1 MSFSPVESK
10 PFRLFVISVCSIFFL
25 SAPSCSGGP
34 GGPGGPSGP
43 GPGGPGGPTGPS
55 SSGPGGPGG
64 PGGPTGPAA
73 TGATGTCAGG
83 PTGGAPGGTGHG
95 YPPLITP
102 QTDTG
107 ELMVPSSPVV
117 TPMPTTS
124 STTRP
129 FYQTS
134 GTAVDIRF
142 RRQVDVTNLSL
153 TFDVGYIGE
162 TTAP

>member
-1 MSFSPVESK
+1 MSFSPVKSK

-25 SAPSCSGGP
+25 SAPFGCSGGP
-34 GGPGGPSGP
+34 GGPGGP
-43 GPGGPGGPTGPS
+43 TGSS
-55 SSGPGGPGG
+55 SSGPGGPSG
-64 PGGPTGPAA
+64 PSGPTGPAA
-73 TGATGTCAGG
+73 TGATGTGAGG

-129 FYQTS
+129 FYETS

-153 TFDVGYIGE
+153 TPDVGYIGE